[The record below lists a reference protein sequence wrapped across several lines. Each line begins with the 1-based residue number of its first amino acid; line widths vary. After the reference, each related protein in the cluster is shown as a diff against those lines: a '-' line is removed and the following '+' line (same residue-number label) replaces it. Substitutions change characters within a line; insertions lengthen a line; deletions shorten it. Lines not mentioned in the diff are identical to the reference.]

1 MQLCSESVCL
11 DDLDV
16 AWGPKKF
23 LPSAEIF
30 QTFSSAALRPGSPR
44 TSSDGDR
51 VKGLGRPGRAMKRRF
66 GRSKQKQIPQWWEK
80 TWENHLS
87 IYPSIHL
94 SIYLSIYI
102 Y

>member
-80 TWENHLS
+80 HGK
-87 IYPSIHL
+87 I
-94 SIYLSIYI
+94 IYLYGDRSKGPCKEF
-102 Y
+102 